1 LQEHKQTNKQNAINA
16 ITKQHKTKSS
26 KQTNKQTKKQTKKQ
40 KNKKSKTVVQKDK

>member
-26 KQTNKQTKKQTKKQ
+26 KQTNKQTNKQ
-40 KNKKSKTVVQKDK
+40 KHKKSKTVVQKDK

>member
-26 KQTNKQTKKQTKKQ
+26 KQTNKQTNKQ